1 VESVN
6 TISQRI
12 LILLVAFAFLSPAL
26 RCELPQKASHP
37 AQEDRI
43 KKLEDRLDAAEKAAS
58 AAAMEKDYIGRT
70 QKLYE
75 SYYQRTFD
83 VQMWTMA
90 IVGLLLVVV
99 FSLVAR
105 FSLNMFEQRTKLAT
119 TDATAQIR
127 NEYIRILSKE
137 VQKLWDTNAA
147 DNKKLKEAL
156 TAQIALLEQN
166 LKDQSDFAI
175 QFVHGLAAGS
185 DERHDDSLL
194 TFRQALAAYKSAKPR
209 NLIETKVGATTL
221 RHIFESL
228 RKQYGENFIDKA
240 REELTDPLYTGLDE
254 ELALT
259 ALQSPWLTPLIN
271 ERTPAAAAPP
281 PPEPAVEAR
290 VPVSTRAV
298 LPAETDLALD
308 EESSCRLISS

>member
-1 VESVN
+1 MN
-6 TISQRI
+6 AISRRI
-12 LILLVAFAFLSPAL
+12 LILLAVFALLSPAL
-26 RCELPQKASHP
+26 RSEQTQKASHP

-58 AAAMEKDYIGRT
+58 AAALEKDYITRA

-75 SYYQRTFD
+75 SYYQKTFS

-119 TDATAQIR
+119 ADATAQIR

-137 VQKLWDTNAA
+137 VQKLWDSNAS

-156 TAQIALLEQN
+156 TAQIAQLEQN

-175 QFVHGLAAGS
+175 QFVHGLAAGA
-185 DERHDDSLL
+185 DDRCDDSMH
-194 TFRQALAAYKSAKPR
+194 TFRQALAAYKSTKSR
-209 NLIETKVGATTL
+209 NLIEIKVGATTV

-228 RKQYGENFIDKA
+228 RKKHEENFVDKA
-240 REELTDPLYTGLDE
+240 REELTDPLYSGLHE

-271 ERTPAAAAPP
+271 ERTPATPAPP
-281 PPEPAVEAR
+281 TANPEAVVEPR
-290 VPVSTRAV
+290 VPVSIREVRPPEA
-298 LPAETDLALD
+298 DLALD
-308 EESSCRLISS
+308 VESSCRLITS

>member
-1 VESVN
+1 MN
-6 TISQRI
+6 TKSRRI
-12 LILLVAFAFLSPAL
+12 LILLAAFAFVSPAL
-26 RCELPQKASHP
+26 RSEQPQKASHP

-43 KKLEDRLDAAEKAAS
+43 KKVEDRLDAAEKAAS
-58 AAAMEKDYIGRT
+58 AAAMEKDYIART

-75 SYYQRTFD
+75 SYYQKTFN
-83 VQMWTMA
+83 VQMGTMA

-119 TDATAQIR
+119 ADATAQIR

-137 VQKLWDTNAA
+137 VQKLWDSNAA

-175 QFVHGLAAGS
+175 QFVHGLAGAS
-185 DERHDDSLL
+185 DEPHDDSLL
-194 TFRQALAAYKSAKPR
+194 NFRRALAAYKSTKPR
-209 NLIETKVGATTL
+209 NLIEIKVGATTV
-221 RHIFESL
+221 RQIFESL
-228 RKQYGENFIDKA
+228 RKQHGENFLDKA
-240 REELTDPLYTGLDE
+240 REELTDPLYSGLDE

-271 ERTPAAAAPP
+271 ERTLVTAAPP
-281 PPEPAVEAR
+281 APAPEPVIQPR
-290 VPVSTRAV
+290 IPVSTRAV

-308 EESSCRLISS
+308 EESSCRLITS